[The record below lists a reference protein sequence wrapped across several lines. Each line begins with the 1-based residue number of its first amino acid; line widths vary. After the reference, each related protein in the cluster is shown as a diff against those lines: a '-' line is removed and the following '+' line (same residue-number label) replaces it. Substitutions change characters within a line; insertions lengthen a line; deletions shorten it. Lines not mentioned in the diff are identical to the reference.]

1 MTEKILLKDLLFNEK
16 KLRLIAAQIKAV
28 YPDFADQKFCAE
40 VNLQFQKLELKQRI
54 AAIALFLKKYLP
66 KNYKTALEIL
76 LKSLPKPLDENL
88 SDNDFGDF
96 IYAAYGDF
104 IVQNG
109 CDKENLEI
117 SLNALRQVTKRFS
130 MEYAI
135 RDFINKFPR
144 ESLKFLHE
152 CSLHKNYHVRRLASE
167 GTRPNLPWGK
177 KIAISYKTSAEI
189 LENLYFDSARFVTR
203 STANH
208 LNDIA
213 KIDADFVISTLKRWQ
228 KSKKQLEKEL
238 DFIVKHALRNLI
250 KQGYKPA
257 LEMLGFDHKAKI
269 ILSDFAI
276 SQKVALNENL
286 DFSFKLQSHESVSV
300 VVDYVIY
307 FCNEKNILRAGKV
320 FKLKNFALEKNKIF
334 ALNKKHKMLKDLTTR
349 RLHQGDCKIEVKVNG
364 EILQSANFS
373 LIENILLK
381 KRSKSETM

>member
-1 MTEKILLKDLLFNEK
+1 MVEKILLKDLLFNEK

-28 YPDFADQKFCAE
+28 YPDFAAQQFCVE

-54 AAIALFLKKYLP
+54 SLIAQILKKYLP

-96 IYAAYGDF
+96 IYASYGDF

-109 CDKENLEI
+109 CDEQNLEI
-117 SLNALRQVTKRFS
+117 SLHALKEVNKRFS

-135 RDFINKFPR
+135 RDFINNFPKQ
-144 ESLKFLHE
+144 SLQFLND
-152 CSLHKNYHVRRLASE
+152 CSKDKNYHMRRLASE

-177 KIAISYKTSAEI
+177 KVGISYKTSADI

-228 KSKKQLEKEL
+228 KSKKQSEEEMN
-238 DFIVKHALRNLI
+238 FIIKHALRNLI

-269 ILSDFAI
+269 ILSDFVI
-276 SQKVALNENL
+276 SKKVVLNENL
-286 DFSFKLQSHESVSV
+286 DFSFKLQSHENASA

-320 FKLKNFALEKNKIF
+320 FKLKNFTLEENKIF
-334 ALNKKHKMLKDLTTR
+334 ALNKKHKMPTHLTTR
-349 RLHQGDCKIEVKVNG
+349 KLYQGECKIEIKVNG
-364 EILQSANFS
+364 EVLQSANFL
-373 LIENILLK
+373 LIEKN
-381 KRSKSETM
+381 